1 MTIEYVKNSVD
12 EFVCQHKNCAFKT
25 LNQNTMCYHMKRHM
39 KDFKFNCKECDM
51 GFIQKSAFLHHM
63 AAKHPN
69 TKEVSLDDKEK
80 IVNPYNNKVFGCVC
94 CDHKART
101 KANALVHYARLHSDG
116 WIPAYNK
123 EKPECPHCN
132 KNIDSVASYLYHCTG
147 CIPAS
152 KLHRDNI
159 SRIIESV

>member
-1 MTIEYVKNSVD
+1 MTISYVKND
-12 EFVCQHKNCAFKT
+12 AEEFVCQQKDCGFRT
-25 LNQNTMCYHMKRHM
+25 MNQNTMCYHMKRHN

-63 AAKHPN
+63 AAKHPD
-69 TKEVSLDDKEK
+69 TKEIALDDNEK
-80 IVNPYNNKVFGCVC
+80 IKNPYTDKVFNCVC

-101 KANALVHYARLHSDG
+101 KANALVHYARLHSEG
-116 WIPAYNK
+116 WIPSYNK
-123 EKPECPHCN
+123 DNPECSHCK

-147 CIPAS
+147 CIPAT